1 MSHEIVE
8 RFGQLVMLQRDTVIR
23 QFEHEVQGTNP
34 AIRHQDRHRNLV
46 SLTDEQRAIV
56 RKEVIEGI
64 DGAIHHLLWLFEQH
78 DANGFDVIFVGTADD
93 PALEPVSVSDLSDG
107 LGGEPYTEDGWIAK
121 YSRYEDVM
129 PRLVD
134 GVVRTGRISVASV
147 GLTAL
152 G

>member
-23 QFEHEVQGTNP
+23 HFEHAVEGANP
-34 AIRHQDRHRNLV
+34 AIRHQNRHRDLV
-46 SLTDEQRAIV
+46 SLTDSQRAIV
-56 RKEVIEGI
+56 RREVIEAI
-64 DGAIHHLLWLFEQH
+64 DGAIHHLLWRFEQH
-78 DANGFDVIFVGTADD
+78 DVDGFDVTFVGTDDD
-93 PALEPVSVSDLSDG
+93 PDLQPVSVSDLSDA

-134 GVVRTGRISVASV
+134 GVWYEPGEAP
-147 GLTAL
+147 
-152 G
+152 